1 MKFGEVMSIKRFK
14 NILKYLQLSE
24 DENEEQQV
32 LEFVAAVKDQFQ
44 KPLAPGSYIV
54 LDESMIKSFHR
65 NLHDKIKIIQNQDL
79 WEIKLK
85 ILQMQPHRLI

>member
-1 MKFGEVMSIKRFK
+1 MKFGEVMSIKRFE

-44 KPLAPGSYIV
+44 KPLAPESYIA